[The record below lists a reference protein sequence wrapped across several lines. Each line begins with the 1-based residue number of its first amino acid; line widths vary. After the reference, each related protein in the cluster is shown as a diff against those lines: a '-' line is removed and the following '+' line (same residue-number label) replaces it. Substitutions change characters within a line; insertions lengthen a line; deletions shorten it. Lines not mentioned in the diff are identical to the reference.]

1 MVAVIIESFL
11 FLIHIIRKPKGQ
23 LLVQGERAMASTVQR
38 ENQQSEQFGFLVVSL
53 VLFSAQVRRESA
65 R

>member
-1 MVAVIIESFL
+1 
-11 FLIHIIRKPKGQ
+11 
-23 LLVQGERAMASTVQR
+23 MASTVQR